1 VPTFVGMQKNILN
14 QLLKK
19 KRLGIRSLA
28 VLIDPDHQKIRNIDE
43 IISEANAHAVDYF
56 FLGGSLVLQDRMDEV
71 LKLIREQSNIPSIIF
86 PGSGFQI
93 NIQADALL
101 FLSLVSGRNPEFLIG
116 KQVEVAPKLYSSK
129 IEVIST
135 AYLLIDGGS
144 SNTASYISQTLPIPH
159 DKIEIAVAT
168 ALASQ
173 FLGFQLLFMDAGSGA
188 RRNVS
193 AELIN
198 KVSEVCDQ
206 PLIVGGGIKN
216 GEQAYNMLKAGADV
230 LVIGNAI
237 EENPLLIR
245 EISAAVK
252 QINALDLRRV

>member
-1 VPTFVGMQKNILN
+1 MQKHILN

-19 KRLGIRSLA
+19 KSLGIRSMA
-28 VLIDPDHQKIRNIDE
+28 VLIDPDHQKIQNIDD
-43 IISEANAHAVDYF
+43 IILEANACSIDYF
-56 FLGGSLVLQDRMDEV
+56 FIGGSLILQDRMDEV
-71 LKLIREQSNIPSIIF
+71 LKLIREQSTIPSIIF

-93 NIQADALL
+93 NVQADALL

-116 KQVEVAPKLYSSK
+116 KHVEVAPKLHSSK

-135 AYLLIDGGS
+135 GYMLIDGGS

-159 DKIEIAVAT
+159 DKTEIAVAT
-168 ALASQ
+168 ALACQ
-173 FLGFQLLFMDAGSGA
+173 FLGFHLLFMDAGSGA
-188 RRNVS
+188 KRSVS
-193 AELIN
+193 LQQIS
-198 KVSEVCDQ
+198 KVSEVCDL
-206 PLIVGGGIKN
+206 PLIVGGGIKS
-216 GEQAYNMLKAGADV
+216 GEQAYEMLKAGADV

-237 EENPLLIR
+237 EEKPKLIR

>member
-1 VPTFVGMQKNILN
+1 MPTFVGMQKNILN

-19 KRLGIRSLA
+19 KSLGIRSLA

-116 KQVEVAPKLYSSK
+116 KQVEVAP
-129 IEVIST
+129 
-135 AYLLIDGGS
+135 
-144 SNTASYISQTLPIPH
+144 
-159 DKIEIAVAT
+159 
-168 ALASQ
+168 
-173 FLGFQLLFMDAGSGA
+173 
-188 RRNVS
+188 
-193 AELIN
+193 
-198 KVSEVCDQ
+198 
-206 PLIVGGGIKN
+206 
-216 GEQAYNMLKAGADV
+216 
-230 LVIGNAI
+230 
-237 EENPLLIR
+237 
-245 EISAAVK
+245 
-252 QINALDLRRV
+252 